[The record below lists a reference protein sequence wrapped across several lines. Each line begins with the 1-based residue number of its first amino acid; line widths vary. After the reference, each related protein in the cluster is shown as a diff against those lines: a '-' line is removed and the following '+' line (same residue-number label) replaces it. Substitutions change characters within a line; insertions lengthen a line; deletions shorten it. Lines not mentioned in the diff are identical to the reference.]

1 MKKFAMTMITL
12 SLSAMLLAGCGDSA
26 KETEQESLTGGESSE
41 VAETETVEE
50 KIYPEESYLDNL
62 KADDYVELG
71 EYMGLEVTLEAP
83 YVSDEQIENYIQRV
97 LDNNPVR
104 TEVTGRAV
112 KEGDV
117 TDISYVGK
125 KDGVAFDGGTA
136 DNYMLTIGAGQFIDG
151 FEDGVVG
158 MKAGETK
165 DLELTFPDPYER
177 NPDLAGAPVVFTVT
191 LNKIYEESEA
201 QLSDDFVA
209 GLSIEN
215 VATVGEYRQYIYDG
229 MMEEAQRQYDMDE
242 ESAILAAAHE
252 NAAFHDVPE
261 AMVERY
267 YDRLVSNMTYQAAM
281 YGMDLDTFM
290 LYGYGKQAEQYEEE
304 MKDSARQAAE
314 QILMMQAIAER
325 EGLTVSNEEMEESL
339 SQNAEQYGYESVDAY
354 KEVLGNEVKGY
365 REYVMSGK
373 VTAFLVEKAKITQS
387 EPVGET
393 ETGQASTEEAED
405 TQASTEEV
413 GDTKESAEEPKGD
426 NQAGAGTKTDRE
438 SAETESETET
448 ESAGKKK

>member
-1 MKKFAMTMITL
+1 MKKFVTTMTVL

-26 KETEQESLTGGESSE
+26 KQPEQESSAAAEESGRE
-41 VAETETVEE
+41 EETETVEE
-50 KIYPEESYLDNL
+50 KIYPDESYLDNL
-62 KADDYVELG
+62 KAGDYVELG
-71 EYMGLEVTLEAP
+71 EYTGVEVSLEAP

-97 LDNNPVR
+97 LANNPVR
-104 TEVTGRAV
+104 TEITGRAV

-125 KDGVAFDGGTA
+125 KDGVAFEGGTA
-136 DNYMLTIGAGQFIDG
+136 DHYMLTIGAGQFIDG

-165 DLELTFPDPYER
+165 DLNLTFPDPYKN

-191 LNKIYEESEA
+191 LNKIYEESQA

-215 VATVGEYRQYIYDG
+215 VATVGEYRQYIHDG
-229 MMEEAQRQYDMDE
+229 MMEDAQRQYDMDK
-242 ESAILAAAHE
+242 ESAVLGAVHQ
-252 NAAFHDVPE
+252 NTAFHNVPE

-267 YDRLVSNMTYQAAM
+267 YDRLVSNMTYQAAL

-290 LYGYGKQAEQYEEE
+290 LYGYGKEAEQYEEE

-314 QILMMQAIAER
+314 QILMMQMIAEQ
-325 EGLTVSNEEMEESL
+325 EGLTVSDEEMEESL
-339 SQNAEQYGYESVDAY
+339 AQNAEQYGYESVDAY

-373 VTAFLVEKAKITQS
+373 VTAFLVEKAKITQTEHMEETEETQAS
-387 EPVGET
+387 AEEAEGTQASAEETEETKEDTRTAPET
-393 ETGQASTEEAED
+393 ETA
-405 TQASTEEV
+405 
-413 GDTKESAEEPKGD
+413 KESAG
-426 NQAGAGTKTDRE
+426 
-438 SAETESETET
+438 TESETET
-448 ESAGKKK
+448 KSAGKKK